1 MKSLCA
7 KKLRIWAL
15 STAGFCL
22 VGIVSPAH
30 ADVFE
35 FGNAGNWQQLNK
47 PAVQDSSVQDTA
59 EESLPPIRLEAITQI
74 DLSGKSNAHDWV
86 AKPVKLKNNPTP
98 QLASFNPI
106 VTAAAQQYGL
116 APELVDAVMWQESRY
131 RQNAVSSVGAIGLMQ
146 LMPGTA
152 KQLGVNPHDAWQNAF
167 GGAAYLR
174 QQLNRFNN
182 SIPLALA
189 AYNAGPGAVIKHGG
203 IPPYAETQKYVASIM
218 QRLERYSTAGQQ
230 K

>member
-1 MKSLCA
+1 MKSVCA
-7 KKLRIWAL
+7 KQLRIWAL

-22 VGIVSPAH
+22 AGIVTPAH

-35 FGNAGNWQQLNK
+35 FGNAGTWQQLNK
-47 PAVQDSSVQDTA
+47 PVVQASSD
-59 EESLPPIRLEAITQI
+59 ENLPPIRLEAITQI
-74 DLSGKSNAHDWV
+74 DPSGKSNAHDLV
-86 AKPVKLKNNPTP
+86 ARRVKLKNTPTP
-98 QLASFNPI
+98 PLAAFNPI

-131 RQNAVSSVGAIGLMQ
+131 RQNAVSPVGAIGLMQ

-218 QRLERYSTAGQQ
+218 QRLERYSTTGQQ